1 MLAYMVVSEHRPTV
15 EATVIATML
24 RTTIYL
30 DKDVALAIR
39 QLADREQR
47 SQAELIREALRRYLK
62 QVGKRREPPKPSG
75 IGAYRSGRH
84 DVSERAEELL
94 RQAARKNR

>member
-1 MLAYMVVSEHRPTV
+1 
-15 EATVIATML
+15 ML

-30 DKDVALAIR
+30 DEDVALAIR
-39 QLADREQR
+39 QLSGQQRR
-47 SQAELIREALRRYLK
+47 SQAEIIREALRRYVK
-62 QVGKRREPPKPSG
+62 QANKRDKAPKPSG

>member
-1 MLAYMVVSEHRPTV
+1 
-15 EATVIATML
+15 ML

-30 DKDVALAIR
+30 EEDVALAIR

-47 SQAELIREALRRYLK
+47 SQAEVIREALRRYLK
-62 QVGKRREPPKPSG
+62 QAGKRREPPKPSG
-75 IGAYRSGRH
+75 IGAYHSGRH
-84 DVSERAEELL
+84 DVSQRAEELL

>member
-1 MLAYMVVSEHRPTV
+1 
-15 EATVIATML
+15 ML

-30 DKDVALAIR
+30 EEDVALAIR
-39 QLADREQR
+39 QLAVHEQR
-47 SQAELIREALRRYLK
+47 SQAEIIREALRRYLK
-62 QVGKRREPPKPSG
+62 QASKRREPLKPSG

>member
-1 MLAYMVVSEHRPTV
+1 
-15 EATVIATML
+15 VIATML

-47 SQAELIREALRRYLK
+47 SQAEVIREALRRYLK